1 MLATF
6 IKRTGNQLDYDL
18 DCEKFL
24 TDGDTIVSAIASV
37 LPGDDLDIMAVMHTD
52 TEVKVWVK
60 GGAEKTNYVI
70 LVTITTALGRIKEEE
85 FTIRI
90 RN

>member
-6 IKRTGNQLDYDL
+6 IKRTGDQLDYDL
-18 DCEKFL
+18 GFDKFL
-24 TDGDTIVSAIASV
+24 IDGDAIISATASV
-37 LPGDDLDIMAVMHTD
+37 LPGDDLEIMAVMHTD
-52 TEVKVWVK
+52 SDVKVWVNE
-60 GGAEKTNYVI
+60 GAEKVNYVI